1 MTYRI
6 GDTVNVT
13 AGTGTITLTGVNIAG
28 SGTNFDPETPVGTVI
43 HTVTTGQT
51 LVIATRTSDT
61 VATVATAPAVAV
73 SGEAFTITAMTELTA
88 LVSGAIDPVGDFNR
102 WVETKTLGNGLER
115 ALGRPLATW
124 LWKVF
129 IPVAQRTALKVYCTG
144 KSARV
149 YICTDNDPSAGTF
162 ATYLAAMLWPDDDNL
177 YDVDFVLKFRDLVS
191 L

>member
-13 AGTGTITLTGVNIAG
+13 SGTGTITLTGVNIAG
-28 SGTNFDPETPVGTVI
+28 SGTNFDPEISAGTVI

-61 VATVATAPAVAV
+61 VATVVTAPAVAV
-73 SGEAFTITAMTELTA
+73 SGETFTITAMTAVAALTA
-88 LVSGAIDPVGDFNR
+88 DSFDPIGSFNR
-102 WVETKTLGNGLER
+102 WVSTVALGNGLAR
-115 ALGRPLATW
+115 SLGRPLATW

-149 YICTDNDPSAGTF
+149 YICTVNDPSADTF
-162 ATYLAAMLWPDDDNL
+162 ATYQASMLWPDNDNQ
-177 YDVDFVLKFRDLVS
+177 YDVDFVLEFRDLIA